1 MTDKNKLKGKWVS
14 YYDKVGARKEPN
26 GQREGKVIK
35 IVGKTLTVQ
44 NAVGERK
51 RIHPDKYKILGVYFR
66 KKLEEIEWK

>member
-1 MTDKNKLKGKWVS
+1 MIHKNKLKGKHVS
-14 YYDKVGARKEPN
+14 YFHL
-26 GQREGKVIK
+26 GQREGKVVK

-66 KKLEEIEWK
+66 KKLEEIDWT

>member
-1 MTDKNKLKGKWVS
+1 MHKNKLKGRYIS
-14 YYDKVGARKEPN
+14 YFYM

-35 IVGKTLTVQ
+35 INGKTLTVQ

-51 RIHPDKYKILGVYFR
+51 RIHPNKHRILGVYFR